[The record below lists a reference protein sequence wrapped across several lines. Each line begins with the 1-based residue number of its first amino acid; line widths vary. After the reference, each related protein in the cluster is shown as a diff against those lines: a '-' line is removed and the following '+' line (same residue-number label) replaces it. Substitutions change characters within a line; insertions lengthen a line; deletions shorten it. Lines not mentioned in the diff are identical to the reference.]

1 MRMPTSLAGALNT
14 PSPYDLLC
22 PLPRAC
28 SFFVWV
34 ATPVRY
40 LACGLSVCVLSVKF
54 GVTAPRRAYE
64 APVAC
69 AFDWGHETLVPR
81 LRMRRIR
88 TQPLARDSYPSPMST
103 DAYATVGK
111 GSMYPSR
118 LSTDSYG
125 ARRTY
130 ASQVHVIRMSHVPRR
145 REVSMSYVADGSVR
159 SRRQGFHVPYSLVD
173 GSVRRSKDVRVC
185 RTTRAAGGW

>member
-1 MRMPTSLAGALNT
+1 MAFASAIKDQALAAVYAHAHVARGRAEHAQ
-14 PSPYDLLC
+14 PIRPFV
-22 PLPRAC
+22 PARPRAC

-40 LACGLSVCVLSVKF
+40 LACGLSVWVLSVKF

-69 AFDWGHETLVPR
+69 AFDWGHETVFPR

-88 TQPLARDSYPSPMST
+88 TQPLARDSKVLYPSPMST

-111 GSMYPSR
+111 GYMYPSR

-130 ASQVHVIRMSHVPRR
+130 ASHVHVIRMSHVPRR

-159 SRRQGFHVPYSLVD
+159 SRRQGFHVP
-173 GSVRRSKDVRVC
+173 
-185 RTTRAAGGW
+185 